1 VTIARIWPIVQA
13 RCAYCHSLHPKSTQ
27 FTSAPMGIAFDTPQ
41 DVAAHA
47 AQIKALA
54 VDSTTMP
61 LGNVTHMTA
70 AERQLLGE
78 WIAAGA
84 KTG

>member
-1 VTIARIWPIVQA
+1 
-13 RCAYCHSLHPKSTQ
+13 
-27 FTSAPMGIAFDTPQ
+27 MGIVFDTPQ
-41 DVAAHA
+41 EVAAHA

-70 AERQLLGE
+70 AERQLLGA